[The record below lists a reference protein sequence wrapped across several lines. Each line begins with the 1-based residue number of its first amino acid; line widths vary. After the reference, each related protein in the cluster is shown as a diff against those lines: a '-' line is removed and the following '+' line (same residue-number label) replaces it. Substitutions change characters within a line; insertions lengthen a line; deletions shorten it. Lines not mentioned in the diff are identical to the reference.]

1 MLAVCGCI
9 TAICSLGNSWK
20 IRDTLGIT
28 ALFLAQAISNHAP
41 ASVAFKSAPATC
53 QYFLYL
59 LKILIMIRENMSGG
73 KKRKISEKLSNQSP
87 KIGQFESTM
96 NFHTAF

>member
-1 MLAVCGCI
+1 MCGCI

-53 QYFLYL
+53 QYFLCL

-73 KKRKISEKLSNQSP
+73 KKEENFREAKQPISQNRSV
-87 KIGQFESTM
+87 
-96 NFHTAF
+96 